1 MEEVIEK
8 IVLTAK
14 KLSKDYGYSDQYELL
29 TEASRRLEELGE
41 EALKLEYL
49 MDKLEGGEE

>member
-14 KLSKDYGYSDQYELL
+14 KLSKDYGYSDQWELL